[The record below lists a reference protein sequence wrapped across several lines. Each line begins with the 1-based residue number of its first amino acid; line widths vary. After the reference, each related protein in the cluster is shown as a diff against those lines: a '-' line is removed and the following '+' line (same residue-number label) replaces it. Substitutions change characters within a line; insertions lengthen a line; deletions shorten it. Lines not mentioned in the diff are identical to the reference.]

1 MHFATSMDLSE
12 FLEDLKLEKNLKI
25 FLGGSGACLWKS
37 CQGSRKWP
45 LKNPHLW
52 KICWKFK
59 WPYEY
64 IFPSLWIDLSF
75 GMNCVLSKCSVFT
88 QEDFWR
94 FKLLPPRSCQV
105 LLELPEMLYFQRYQ
119 NLKRLWFLTFFK
131 SSFIKAISNI
141 RILKK

>member
-1 MHFATSMDLSE
+1 MHFATNMDFSE

-75 GMNCVLSKCSVFT
+75 GVRCVLSKCSVFT
-88 QEDFWR
+88 QEEFWR
-94 FKLLPPRSCQV
+94 FNLLSPRIALSTNETQYLQFFSKKFCG
-105 LLELPEMLYFQRYQ
+105 MLSLCLVFG
-119 NLKRLWFLTFFK
+119 
-131 SSFIKAISNI
+131 
-141 RILKK
+141 